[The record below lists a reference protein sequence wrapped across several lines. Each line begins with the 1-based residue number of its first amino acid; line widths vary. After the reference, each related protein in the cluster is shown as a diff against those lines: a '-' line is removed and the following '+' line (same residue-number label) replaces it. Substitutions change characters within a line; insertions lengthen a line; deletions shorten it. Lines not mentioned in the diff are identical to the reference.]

1 MHRTI
6 RSSMLTAAAA
16 AFGLSLLAAP
26 VLAAEPQPAK
36 EIAAAAQHAGFAA
49 GSGDIGGVHTHLHHT
64 VNCLVGPDGEGFA
77 PDQLNPCKTIGNG
90 AIPDTEDE
98 VTKQSLDAALESANA
113 GLATDDLASAKAEAI
128 KTQSLLEAIAKH

>member
-1 MHRTI
+1 MHRI
-6 RSSMLTAAAA
+6 ISSSVLAAAA
-16 AFGLSLLAAP
+16 LAFLAAP
-26 VLAAEPQPAK
+26 ALAAEPQPAK

-64 VNCLVGPDGEGFA
+64 VNCLVGPEGEGFA

-113 GLATDDLASAKAEAI
+113 GLATGDLAGAKAEAI
-128 KTQSLLEAIAKH
+128 KTQSLLEAVAKH